1 MFYDTH
7 LAPWLGG
14 SMGQGTQHASRDSFD
29 ASTLDAVRLLNNTRS
44 KRLFKIYLGKMFV
57 NHYFRDFI
65 PK

>member
-1 MFYDTH
+1 
-7 LAPWLGG
+7 
-14 SMGQGTQHASRDSFD
+14 MGQGTQHASRDSFD